1 MVSARIG
8 VLALQG
14 DFAAHVEA
22 LRSGGVETEE
32 VRYASQLDRLDG
44 LILPGGESTTLL
56 KLLRDLSLETPLR
69 RFHARGG
76 AVFGTCAGAILVARR
91 VTNPEQPSLGL
102 IDIEI
107 ERNAY
112 GRQIDSFETDGS
124 VPALGKE
131 PLRLVFI
138 RAPRIRRV
146 GPGVEV
152 IASLD
157 GEPILVRQERV
168 LAGTFHPELSGDPRV
183 HRLFAAMAEVAAGRA
198 VTAS

>member
-1 MVSARIG
+1 MSAKVG

-22 LRSGGVETEE
+22 LRSGGVEAEE
-32 VRYASQLDRLDG
+32 VRYAAQLERLDG

-56 KLLRDLSLETPLR
+56 KLLKDRSLETPLR

-91 VTNPEQPSLGL
+91 VTNPDQPSLGL

-107 ERNAY
+107 ERNGY
-112 GRQIDSFETDGS
+112 GRQIDSFETDAS
-124 VPALGKE
+124 VPALGSE

-152 IASLD
+152 VASLD
-157 GEPILVRQERV
+157 GEPILVRQDRV

-183 HRLFAAMAEVAAGRA
+183 HRLFAEMAESRA